1 MRVDKTAIKRAF
13 AAANSGYD
21 QAASLQRT
29 VGLSL
34 LDRLDLQQLNGTVL
48 DLGCGTGFLTAA
60 LLQHST
66 PATMLALDIAL
77 PMLLTT
83 KAKLATQQPLA
94 YLCADA
100 EHLPLASQSIDS
112 VVSNLALQ
120 WCPQL
125 PSVFADLK
133 RILKTNGLLAFSTFG
148 PQTLN
153 ELKTAWASVDNY
165 HHVNDF
171 YSAEQLQTFL
181 HATGYRQIDITRQ
194 VIVTPYATVLDLMHE
209 LKQLGAHHVISQR
222 KPHLTTKSALYAMTA
237 AYPKT
242 ANGQVLATFEIIYGV
257 ARG

>member
-1 MRVDKTAIKRAF
+1 MPVDKTAIKRSF
-13 AAANSGYD
+13 AAANASYD
-21 QAASLQRT
+21 KAASLQRT
-29 VGLSL
+29 VGLRL
-34 LDRLDLQQLNGTVL
+34 LDALDPQQLNGTVL
-48 DLGCGTGFLTAA
+48 DLGCGTGFLTTAVLQRAA
-60 LLQHST
+60 
-66 PATMLALDIAL
+66 PASLLALDIAL
-77 PMLLTT
+77 PMLQTT
-83 KAKLATQQPLA
+83 KAKLAAQHPLA
-94 YLCADA
+94 YVCADA
-100 EHLPLASQSIDS
+100 EHLPLATQSLDS

-125 PSVFADLK
+125 AAVFADL
-133 RILKTNGLLAFSTFG
+133 RRTLKPDGLLAFSTFG

-171 YSAEQLQTFL
+171 YSPEQLQTFL

-222 KPHLTTKSALYAMTA
+222 KPHLTTKSALHAMTA